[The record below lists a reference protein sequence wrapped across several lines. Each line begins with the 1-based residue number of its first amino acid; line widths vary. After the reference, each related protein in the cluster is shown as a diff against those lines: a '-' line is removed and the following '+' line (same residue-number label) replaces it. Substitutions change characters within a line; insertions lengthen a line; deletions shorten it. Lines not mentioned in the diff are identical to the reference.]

1 MRFKVVKEF
10 LDNELGFV
18 HRVNDVIELTKERY
32 ERMKKNAE
40 LQDVNLADYIE
51 EIKAKGAEAPAK

>member
-1 MRFKVVKEF
+1 MRFKVLKEF
-10 LDNELGFV
+10 IDDELGFV

-40 LQDVNLADYIE
+40 LQGVNLSDYIK
-51 EIKAKGAEAPAK
+51 EIKTKGAEAPTK

>member
-1 MRFKVVKEF
+1 MRFKILKEF
-10 LDNELGFV
+10 TDNEFGFV

-32 ERMKKNAE
+32 ERMKKNAK

>member
-1 MRFKVVKEF
+1 MRFKVLKEF
-10 LDNELGFV
+10 IDDELGFV

-40 LQDVNLADYIE
+40 LQGVNLSDYIK
-51 EIKAKGAEAPAK
+51 EIKNKGAEAPTK

>member
-10 LDNELGFV
+10 TDDELGFIY
-18 HRVNDVIELTKERY
+18 RVNDVIELNKERHDQ
-32 ERMKKNAE
+32 MKKNAK

-51 EIKAKGAEAPAK
+51 EIKTKGAEAPAK